1 MASEKRALQPLTEE
15 DFDAVLALLA
25 RAHHHGQLLQSPPA
39 KKKQNRAASPTPA
52 ATTVEKATRRR
63 DELGDRAHQMY
74 FASESQHAKYY
85 AKTQPPPSTEKSKK
99 AVAAG
104 ASAAAMARWGNHRD
118 RVEAARRRITVEH
131 GYIDLSLPALVRAE
145 RTARAVPTSAAE
157 RAANLK
163 GPGLSTARRDAIH
176 YYYSVVLGSP
186 PPEDENGADLWG
198 GVGGVNAEIRAQLWI
213 PEGSSAIVK
222 GVLED
227 CWEAHQTGEA
237 YDADGRLRMRGR
249 KAIIQEM
256 SDEAYIIY
264 RAKRIGM
271 SLGDC
276 TVLVNEFMRSN
287 GGGASTPRVAARG
300 SRACGSARPRWSP
313 SLTTRSSR
321 RPTRPLWARLLL
333 ARASRGGCDAGVR
346 CGSAEA
352 KIRLLFS

>member
-1 MASEKRALQPLTEE
+1 MI
-15 DFDAVLALLA
+15 ALLA